1 LFNINTMKKKLF
13 FFPILIFVFLNSLLY
28 AQTEAQATSIVVSEV
43 KIDSVSFQS
52 KPAKGKK
59 NLKGYAEIVLNG
71 SLKIRDIQV
80 LEIAGETK
88 LKFPTYVSRQ
98 GRVYPQVVIHTKEAN
113 ETILEAIKNGKISEE
128 VIPLE
133 FEVTKI
139 LPYEG
144 KKLEAFASV
153 TFNQAVTVE
162 CKIMSGKKDVLW
174 VAWPT
179 RPSSVAGEG
188 WIKQAI
194 ILDKELKK
202 EVEKEL
208 LKTYNEKVE

>member
-1 LFNINTMKKKLF
+1 MKKVLVLF
-13 FFPILIFVFLNSLLY
+13 FVFIYLTSFIQ
-28 AQTEAQATSIVVSEV
+28 AETESPAKSIVVSEV
-43 KIDSVSFQS
+43 KIDSVSLQG

-59 NLKGYAEIVLNG
+59 NLKGYAEIVLNR
-71 SLKIRDIQV
+71 SLKIRDIQI

-88 LKFPTYVSRQ
+88 LKFPYYVSRQ
-98 GRVYPQVVIHTKEAN
+98 GKVYPQVVIHTKEAN
-113 ETILEAIKNGKISEE
+113 ETILEAIKNGKILEE

-144 KKLEAFASV
+144 KTLEAFASV

-162 CKIMSGKKDVLW
+162 CKIMSGKKGFW
-174 VAWPT
+174 VSWPA

-188 WIKQAI
+188 WIKQVV